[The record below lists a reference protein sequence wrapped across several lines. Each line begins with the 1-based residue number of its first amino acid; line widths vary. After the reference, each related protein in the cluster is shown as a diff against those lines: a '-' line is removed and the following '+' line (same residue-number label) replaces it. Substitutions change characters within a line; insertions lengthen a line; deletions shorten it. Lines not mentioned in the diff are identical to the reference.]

1 MAASPSGAAAAAGA
15 IHGHQAPAKQQQQ
28 AAAQLAGQPLPLP
41 PQQEAASTLFDLLQQ
56 AMDVAAAAASGLT
69 LELAAAFAMLL
80 PLPDQKVNL
89 GGPGLKRGCNV
100 GAGCWLQPVSFGPFQ
115 CCPTSM
121 VAAPST

>member
-80 PLPDQKVNL
+80 PLPDKKV
-89 GGPGLKRGCNV
+89 GCELRL
-100 GAGCWLQPVSFGPFQ
+100 C
-115 CCPTSM
+115 TSWQRPLLH
-121 VAAPST
+121 ALSETETRC